1 MSSFD
6 DYLKDIGAKRVGF
19 WPDSVWY
26 DDGSGNGETSRYVA
40 VPYKYGQHLKEGM
53 GNDGQ
58 YSPHQVGSRFDGY
71 IDRHNQFVG
80 YGNNPVELGNY
91 AGVQP
96 AYQAYLAQQQQR
108 LQAQQDAVTLGQQQ
122 EAQRVAARQQNLPQ
136 VSSMPQV
143 SFIPQGPG
151 LSQQAPQQQA
161 PQQQAPQPQNL
172 PQYTIPQGPG
182 LLQQAPQQGYQEQA
196 PQSLHRGGA
205 GGGLLGGGL
214 HRGGG
219 QQ

>member
-19 WPDSVWY
+19 TPDI
-26 DDGSGNGETSRYVA
+26 
-40 VPYKYGQHLKEGM
+40 VPYTVEGDGEYRRYEAPNLQYGQHM
-53 GNDGQ
+53 INGQ
-58 YSPHQVGSRFDGY
+58 YDPKRVGSRFDGY
-71 IDRHNQFVG
+71 VDRHNKFLG
-80 YGNNPVELGNY
+80 YGNNPVELGND
-91 AGVQP
+91 AGFQP
-96 AYQAYLAQQQQR
+96 AYQAYLAQQPQR

-136 VSSMPQV
+136 VSS
-143 SFIPQGPG
+143 
-151 LSQQAPQQQA
+151 
-161 PQQQAPQPQNL
+161 
-172 PQYTIPQGPG
+172 IPQGPG
-182 LLQQAPQQGYQEQA
+182 LLQQAPQQQA
-196 PQSLHRGGA
+196 PQSLYRGGA